1 MRWGHLFG
9 MISFSS
15 YVNIE
20 TVNIIFFDVL
30 MNKVLANNPSNS
42 FYFIFLNN

>member
-1 MRWGHLFG
+1 MRWGNLFG

-42 FYFIFLNN
+42 FISFF